1 MTWHRRR
8 GAASQRNVGSVSTE
22 AAGTAPRDEGPD
34 VLVPP
39 TVVDKMREL
48 DAGAAAAVARTIL
61 RIPSARG
68 EPIPLHVPGDP
79 PGTVYWA
86 LDPGTSGA
94 PVVIYREALPSE
106 EGKWRVTALMDPA
119 AYRAYSNGLADDTV
133 VQGVAAIVAAGTVSA
148 NASASAKVN
157 RTSRTLGG

>member
-1 MTWHRRR
+1 
-8 GAASQRNVGSVSTE
+8 VSTE
-22 AAGTAPRDEGPD
+22 AADTARRDEDSD

-39 TVVDKMREL
+39 TVVDKIREL
-48 DAGAAAAVARTIL
+48 DPSAAAAVARTIM
-61 RIPSARG
+61 RIPNARG

-94 PVVIYREALPSE
+94 PVVIYRQALPSE

-133 VQGVAAIVAAGTVSA
+133 VQGVAAAVAAGTVSA
-148 NASASAKVN
+148 NEYTSAK
-157 RTSRTLGG
+157 GEPD

>member
-1 MTWHRRR
+1 M
-8 GAASQRNVGSVSTE
+8 STE
-22 AAGTAPRDEGPD
+22 AAGTAPRNEESD

-48 DAGAAAAVARTIL
+48 DAAAAAAVARTIL

-94 PVVIYREALPSE
+94 PVVIYRKSLPSE

-133 VQGVAAIVAAGTVSA
+133 VQGVAAAVAAGTVSA
-148 NASASAKVN
+148 NEYTSAK
-157 RTSRTLGG
+157 GEPD

>member
-1 MTWHRRR
+1 
-8 GAASQRNVGSVSTE
+8 VSTE
-22 AAGTAPRDEGPD
+22 AADTARRDEDSD

-39 TVVDKMREL
+39 TVVDKIREL
-48 DAGAAAAVARTIL
+48 DPSAAAAVARTIM
-61 RIPSARG
+61 RIPNARG

-86 LDPGTSGA
+86 LDSGTSGA
-94 PVVIYREALPSE
+94 PVVIYRQALPSE

-133 VQGVAAIVAAGTVSA
+133 VQGVAAAVAAGTVSA
-148 NASASAKVN
+148 NEYTSAK
-157 RTSRTLGG
+157 GEPD

>member
-1 MTWHRRR
+1 MTRAPSTP
-8 GAASQRNVGSVSTE
+8 AASQHNLGTVSTE
-22 AAGTAPRDEGPD
+22 AAYTAHGDEESE

-48 DAGAAAAVARTIL
+48 DPSAAAAVARTIM
-61 RIPSARG
+61 RIPNARG

-94 PVVIYREALPSE
+94 PVVIYRESLPSE

-133 VQGVAAIVAAGTVSA
+133 VQGVAAIVAAGSM
-148 NASASAKVN
+148 SASEHTSAK
-157 RTSRTLGG
+157 GEPD

>member
-1 MTWHRRR
+1 M
-8 GAASQRNVGSVSTE
+8 STE
-22 AAGTAPRDEGPD
+22 AADTTSTDEDSD
-34 VLVPP
+34 VLVAQ

-48 DAGAAAAVARTIL
+48 DPGAAAAVARTIL

-106 EGKWRVTALMDPA
+106 EGKWRVTALMDPG
-119 AYRAYSNGLADDTV
+119 AYRAYSNGLADDPV
-133 VQGVAAIVAAGTVSA
+133 VQGVAAIVAAGTISA
-148 NASASAKVN
+148 NEYTSAKGEPV
-157 RTSRTLGG
+157 

>member
-8 GAASQRNVGSVSTE
+8 RAATRHNLGSVSTE

-48 DAGAAAAVARTIL
+48 DASAATAVARTIL

-68 EPIPLHVPGDP
+68 ELIPLHVPGDP

-94 PVVIYREALPSE
+94 PVVIYRQALPSE

-133 VQGVAAIVAAGTVSA
+133 VQGVAAAVAAGTVSA
-148 NASASAKVN
+148 NEYTSAK
-157 RTSRTLGG
+157 GEPD

>member
-1 MTWHRRR
+1 MTRAPSTP
-8 GAASQRNVGSVSTE
+8 GAGRHNLGSVSTE
-22 AAGTAPRDEGPD
+22 AADTARRDEDSD
-34 VLVPP
+34 VLVPQ

-48 DAGAAAAVARTIL
+48 DASAAAAVARTIL
-61 RIPSARG
+61 RIPSASG
-68 EPIPLHVPGDP
+68 EPIPLDVPGDP

-119 AYRAYSNGLADDTV
+119 AYRAYSNGLAEDTLV
-133 VQGVAAIVAAGTVSA
+133 RGVAAIVAAGTISA
-148 NASASAKVN
+148 GEYTSAKVN
-157 RTSRTLGG
+157 QTS

>member
-1 MTWHRRR
+1 
-8 GAASQRNVGSVSTE
+8 VSTE
-22 AAGTAPRDEGPD
+22 AADTARRDEDSD

-39 TVVDKMREL
+39 TVVDKIREL
-48 DAGAAAAVARTIL
+48 DPSAAAVVARTIM
-61 RIPSARG
+61 RIPNARG

-94 PVVIYREALPSE
+94 PVVIYRQALPSE

-133 VQGVAAIVAAGTVSA
+133 VQGVAAAVAAGTVSA
-148 NASASAKVN
+148 NEYTSAK
-157 RTSRTLGG
+157 GEPD

>member
-1 MTWHRRR
+1 M
-8 GAASQRNVGSVSTE
+8 STE
-22 AAGTAPRDEGPD
+22 AADTAPRDEESE
-34 VLVPP
+34 VLVPQS
-39 TVVDKMREL
+39 VVDKMREL
-48 DAGAAAAVARTIL
+48 PSPAAAAVARTIL

-68 EPIPLHVPGDP
+68 EPIPLQVPGDP

-94 PVVIYREALPSE
+94 PVVIYRESLPSE

-133 VQGVAAIVAAGTVSA
+133 VQGVAATVAAGTM
-148 NASASAKVN
+148 SASE
-157 RTSRTLGG
+157 RTSARR

>member
-1 MTWHRRR
+1 M
-8 GAASQRNVGSVSTE
+8 STE
-22 AAGTAPRDEGPD
+22 AADTARRDEDSD

-48 DAGAAAAVARTIL
+48 DPSAAAAVARTIM
-61 RIPSARG
+61 RIPNARG

-94 PVVIYREALPSE
+94 PVVIYRQALPSE

-133 VQGVAAIVAAGTVSA
+133 VQGVAAAVAAGTVSA
-148 NASASAKVN
+148 NEYTSAK
-157 RTSRTLGG
+157 GEPD